1 MIKAGK
7 APHVQ
12 ETPVLNE
19 ERNLEDES
27 VEYLDALAKE
37 RKLKL
42 DKKWEKVDKRHGL
55 SLKDKK
61 PDQCKD
67 YLLKRLK

>member
-42 DKKWEKVDKRHGL
+42 DKKWEKKIRNPI
-55 SLKDKK
+55 STKIIYLKD
-61 PDQCKD
+61 
-67 YLLKRLK
+67 